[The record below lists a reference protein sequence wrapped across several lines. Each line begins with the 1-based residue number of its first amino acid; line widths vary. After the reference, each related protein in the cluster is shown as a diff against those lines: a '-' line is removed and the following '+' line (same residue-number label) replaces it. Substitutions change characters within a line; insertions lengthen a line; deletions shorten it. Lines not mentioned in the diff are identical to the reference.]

1 MVRPH
6 PHGAGARAASEEK
19 MKEKYEDL
27 GKKPFLQVPQ
37 ADENSDSSPLDAVA
51 RLVYGFLIYRLGNKD
66 ARLRTSSRTLIATAL
81 RLNKPAVDRAVAT
94 LSAAGLVEEH
104 GSHVGATE
112 PRGESAAWFRR
123 LRDPKGEW
131 HEHFVYDR
139 VYLPRSSTTLSVRT
153 NLLYWHLV
161 RLGEPV
167 DRMPG
172 HLVSRGHGKGY
183 LTNTY
188 LANGLGCDRRT
199 VKRGLKRLLHLRL
212 ITIQHDGPKKF
223 VVGVRPI
230 NDRRVLWRDSWK
242 PGGDTETFP
251 PVTAKSLFGSPSSA
265 ADPLRPAI
273 EDQREAG
280 LIIRGCGIRGRVAA
294 EVVTKIVKHDLSP
307 RLWKPLLEQAQRTH
321 EKNHRTDPE
330 RYPVP
335 HCGLLFKSMLEEL
348 VLEVTAKREA
358 EERNRPES
366 FPEMES
372 RSFLDRLRI
381 SPVARRLLHQAVEQ
395 ESLPLQDGG
404 SVPCWLNWEHVAT
417 IGKDAGD
424 DYKAFRDR
432 IAGCI
437 FDVSG
442 KRPDSDWFDGW
453 MSEEP
458 VPVPDNAP
466 LVSLGLDVRDQ
477 KKARGHARLL
487 ATRQHDEKDPVGL
500 GKLINDLVRE
510 GCARAEGKTLYDA
523 ERGIEQ
529 AYRLRFPKVLV
540 TS

>member
-19 MKEKYEDL
+19 MNEKYEDL

-37 ADENSDSSPLDAVA
+37 ADENSDKSPLDGVA

-94 LSAAGLVEEH
+94 LSAAGLVEEF

-112 PRGESAAWFRR
+112 PLGESAGWFRR
-123 LRDPKGEW
+123 LRDPNGAW
-131 HEHFVYDR
+131 HESFVYDR

-172 HLVSRGHGKGY
+172 HLVARGHGKPY
-183 LTNTY
+183 LTNVY

-199 VKRGLKRLLHLRL
+199 VARGLKRLRDLRL
-212 ITIQHDGPKKF
+212 IKIQHDGPKKF

-230 NDRRVLWRDSWK
+230 GDRRVLWRDAWK
-242 PGGDTETFP
+242 PGGDTDSFP
-251 PVTAKSLFGSPSSA
+251 PVTAKSLFGAPSST
-265 ADPLRPAI
+265 ADPLQPAI

-307 RLWKPLLEQAQRTH
+307 RRWKPLLEQAQRTH
-321 EKNHRTDPE
+321 EQNHLSDPV
-330 RYPVP
+330 RYPIP
-335 HCGLLFKSMLEEL
+335 HCGHLFKSMLEEL

-358 EERNRPES
+358 EMRNRTES
-366 FPEMES
+366 LPEMES

-381 SPVARRLLHQAVEQ
+381 SPVARRLLQEAVEQ
-395 ESLPLQDGG
+395 ESLPLRDGG
-404 SVPCWLNWEHVAT
+404 SVPCWLNWEHVET
-417 IGKDAGD
+417 IGKEAGA
-424 DYKAFRDR
+424 DYKVFRDR

-442 KRPDSDWFDGW
+442 KRPDSAWFAGW

-458 VPVPDNAP
+458 IPVPDYAP
-466 LVSLGLDVRDQ
+466 LVTLGLDAGDQ
-477 KKARGHARLL
+477 KKARSHARML
-487 ATRQHDEKDPVGL
+487 AARQHDDKDPVGL
-500 GKLINDLVRE
+500 ARLINDLVRE
-510 GCARAEGKTLYDA
+510 GCEHAAGTTLYDA

-529 AYRLRFPKVLV
+529 AYRLRYPQAPIW
-540 TS
+540 